1 MASTNWQVFDKIVAT
16 IVFWTRDFTYNKDYL
31 YGVGK
36 DKLNYVRSDDNGLT
50 WKAVSKIEFDTVIL
64 I

>member
-1 MASTNWQVFDKIVAT
+1 M
-16 IVFWTRDFTYNKDYL
+16 

-64 I
+64 IHKILKYLFQLKYDLNLDVNECSTTISR